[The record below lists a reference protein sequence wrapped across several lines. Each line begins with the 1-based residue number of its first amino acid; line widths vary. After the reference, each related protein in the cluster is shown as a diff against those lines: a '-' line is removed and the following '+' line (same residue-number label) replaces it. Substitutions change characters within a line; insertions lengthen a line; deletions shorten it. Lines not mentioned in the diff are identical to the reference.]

1 MINQTARSKE
11 KIQFQKKLKAIG
23 QNQYI
28 EKAKERLNKAS
39 TGVWRKRIH
48 LEIVNL
54 TTLKKE
60 MKDA

>member
-11 KIQFQKKLKAIG
+11 KIQFQKKLEAIG
-23 QNQYI
+23 QNQNI

-60 MKDA
+60 LKDA

>member
-1 MINQTARSKE
+1 MIDQVARKEE

-23 QNQYI
+23 QNQNI

-39 TGVWRKRIH
+39 TGVWRKRTH

-60 MKDA
+60 MSND